1 MQGSPMD
8 LEDEE
13 TWLHHHVLRLRLL
26 LRYIRSKQGEPII
39 KDLISNAEARLE
51 TLANERLKNPK

>member
-1 MQGSPMD
+1 MQGSAMD

-26 LRYIRSKQGEPII
+26 LRYVRSKQGEPII

-51 TLANERLKNPK
+51 AMADERLKNPK